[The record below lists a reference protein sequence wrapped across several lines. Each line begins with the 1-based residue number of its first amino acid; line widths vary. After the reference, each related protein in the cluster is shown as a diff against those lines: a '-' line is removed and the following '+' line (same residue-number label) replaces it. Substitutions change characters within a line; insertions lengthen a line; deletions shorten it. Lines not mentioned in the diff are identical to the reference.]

1 MMLRGLRQVRSQ
13 KIVIARCNPFSSL
26 SFARIGEYVVTWAL
40 QSGTFIFFLA
50 LYGMG
55 QLLVPSD
62 IDLPSSSA
70 SPSLDL
76 ANNSSDE
83 RLSAEEL

>member
-1 MMLRGLRQVRSQ
+1 MYDVAWLETGEETSCQN
-13 KIVIARCNPFSSL
+13 IVITL
-26 SFARIGEYVVTWAL
+26 SHSRIGEYVVTWAL